1 MSFYGQNAYLC
12 NKVAKIGGGS
22 AMKEKQVF
30 LCIALTLHYHCSK
43 VAKIGGDMEIIE
55 QSIIP
60 KTAAAKPED
69 GIVVTHDFIAVI
81 DGSTSKSPT
90 RISRWRSNG
99 RYCMQLIGKY
109 VKRMPK
115 ETTANAFCKGVT
127 AYVAKHYKR
136 SQMER
141 LAEHPE
147 ERMAAS
153 CVVYSRLQRQIW
165 MVGDC
170 QCLVGGQLYDNHKP
184 YELPIAEERAETA
197 KRLIG
202 SGEATVE
209 SLRQDDIARKAILP
223 RLIASMK
230 EQNKGYA
237 VVDGFAIPMSKVRII
252 TLDFRPWTIV
262 LATDGYPFL
271 KPTLAESEA
280 ELKRQAENDPL
291 NIETFKATKGFAI
304 GANSFDD
311 RSYIRFK
318 V

>member
-1 MSFYGQNAYLC
+1 
-12 NKVAKIGGGS
+12 
-22 AMKEKQVF
+22 
-30 LCIALTLHYHCSK
+30 
-43 VAKIGGDMEIIE
+43 MEIIE
-55 QSIIP
+55 QSITP

-69 GIVVTHDFIAVI
+69 GIVATNDFIAVI

-99 RYCMQLIGKY
+99 RYCMELISKY

-115 ETTANAFCKGVT
+115 ETTVDDFCRGVT

-136 SQMER
+136 SQAER
-141 LAEHPE
+141 LTEHPE

-170 QCLVGGQLYDNHKP
+170 QCLIGGQLYDNPKP
-184 YELPIAEERAETA
+184 YERPIAEERAETA
-197 KRLIG
+197 RRLIG

-209 SLRQDDIARKAILP
+209 SLRLNDIARQAILP
-223 RLIASMK
+223 RLITAMR
-230 EQNKGYA
+230 EQNKSYA
-237 VVDGFAIPMSKVRII
+237 VVDGFPIPMAKVRVV
-252 TLDFRPWTIV
+252 TLDFRPWEIV

-280 ELKRQAENDPL
+280 ALKKQAEDDPL
-291 NIETFKATKGFAI
+291 NIGTYKATKGFAI

-311 RSYIRFK
+311 RSYIRFN

>member
-1 MSFYGQNAYLC
+1 
-12 NKVAKIGGGS
+12 
-22 AMKEKQVF
+22 
-30 LCIALTLHYHCSK
+30 
-43 VAKIGGDMEIIE
+43 MEIIE
-55 QSIIP
+55 QSITP

-69 GIVVTHDFIAVI
+69 GIVATNDFIAVI

-90 RISRWRSNG
+90 RISWWRSNG
-99 RYCMQLIGKY
+99 RYCMELISKY
-109 VKRMPK
+109 VRHMAK
-115 ETTANAFCKGVT
+115 ETTVDAFCKGVT
-127 AYVAKHYKR
+127 ACVAKHYKR

-141 LAEHPE
+141 LTEHPE

-170 QCLVGGQLYDNHKP
+170 QCLIGGQLYDNPKP
-184 YELPIAEERAETA
+184 YERPIAEERAETA
-197 KRLIG
+197 RRLIG

-209 SLRQDDIARKAILP
+209 SLRLNDMAREAILP
-223 RLIASMK
+223 RLIAAMR
-230 EQNKGYA
+230 EQNKSYA
-237 VVDGFAIPMSKVRII
+237 VVDGFHIPMSKVRVV
-252 TLDFRPWTIV
+252 TLDFRPWQIV
-262 LATDGYPFL
+262 LASDGYPFL

-280 ELKRQAENDPL
+280 ALKKQAEDDPL
-291 NIETFKATKGFAI
+291 NIGAFKATKGFAI